1 MEGKTGRPV
10 GSGWARQALK
20 NQVLTEGAFVS
31 AGGSW
36 NLIAF
41 TDLRICLGEF
51 IERNHGPVDPAWEV
65 GS

>member
-1 MEGKTGRPV
+1 MLLYYLNK
-10 GSGWARQALK
+10 
-20 NQVLTEGAFVS
+20 GAFVL

-41 TDLRICLGEF
+41 TDLRVSLGEF
-51 IERNHGPVDPAWEV
+51 IERDHGPVNPASEV